1 MLSKNP
7 DKPILIKR
15 HIRKSKRIISSI
27 TVITLFLTLT
37 YLISACEKKGE
48 ERYKDPPWL
57 GGSILETL
65 ESDSTGATYEIYN
78 RLLEKAGYVES
89 IQKGLYTVFVANDE
103 AYQEFFD
110 ENGIGSVEDVSDETA
125 TNYITL
131 NILESPRARHQI
143 IYAYHFGVWQGEGSE
158 LGALT
163 YRIPT
168 RSQSKPIKET
178 VRYFEPLKGM
188 EVNLNIDKD
197 DGSWD
202 KYQKFVPLFST
213 EFFRDYAGATD
224 GSDYT
229 YFFPETEWTG
239 LQWYNA
245 NIFRKEVRCSNGYIY
260 YLDKAVPYIPSIEEF
275 FIANEDK
282 YGVFYD
288 AMQRFVEYQAA
299 GFDDDFNRVF
309 NKSYRG
315 ITDISPEYGPTFD
328 YVDTK
333 TDVWSI
339 LAPRNEVLQ
348 QYLDENI
355 LTYYPT
361 LDSVPEVTLIY
372 LLETH
377 IFRNFLLP
385 SKMLALPVFDAFG
398 DQVLI
403 DPYEGILEK
412 KVLSNSA
419 FFGIDYVMEPL
430 AFQAVTRPLFFNSEF
445 STFLWL
451 MFESGL
457 IPSISKA
464 DIRATIIA
472 PTNENL
478 EAYGI
483 RYDDLNNELQWRQA
497 DGVWIPMTNNEIT
510 DFVQGHIIYKD
521 ERDYTGEGY
530 QKLESGDHIYY
541 KNNVVVAGGNTEAG
555 DVSNIIDAED
565 SEFNGILYHI
575 DNVVKPPEHDAAIMI
590 SKDPDLS
597 EFFALLDS
605 AGLLKFTIDPITLEN
620 IPEITF
626 LAGAKQVTGFIPN
639 NSAVIAAAAAGQ
651 IPVDQAELQDFLKYH
666 FLIEQAVFDDAAFSG
681 SSVTARFE
689 GFDLVNNPIY
699 SPLLIQNAVGDLKV
713 TDHSLQTVSVPHST
727 ANSLVKLG
735 TCHHIG
741 QVLIY

>member
-1 MLSKNP
+1 MKTFLYKMKN
-7 DKPILIKR
+7 KLNSLATVAILIAM
-15 HIRKSKRIISSI
+15 
-27 TVITLFLTLT
+27 T

-65 ESDSTGATYEIYN
+65 ETDSTGATFDIYY
-78 RLLEKAGYVES
+78 RLLEKADYVES
-89 IQKGLYTVFVANDE
+89 LEKGLYSVFVANDE
-103 AYQEFFD
+103 AYEKFFE
-110 ENGIGSVEDVSDETA
+110 ENGIGSVEDVSEQTA
-125 TNYITL
+125 ENYVEL

-143 IYAYHFGVWQGEGSE
+143 IYGHHFGVWQKEGSE

-163 YRIPT
+163 FRTRT
-168 RSQSKPIKET
+168 RSNSNRITET
-178 VRYFEPLKGM
+178 VRYFPPIKGM
-188 EVNLNIDKD
+188 TVTLD
-197 DGSWD
+197 DER
-202 KYQKFVPLFST
+202 KYVPLFST

-229 YFFPETEWTG
+229 YFFPETEWSG

-245 NIFRKEVRCSNGYIY
+245 NIFRSEVRCSNGFIY
-260 YLDKAVPYIPSIEEF
+260 YLDRAVPYIPSIEEF
-275 FIANEDK
+275 LIANEDT
-282 YGVFYD
+282 YGVWYD
-288 AMQRFVEYQAA
+288 TYQRFAEYRAA
-299 GFDDDFNRVF
+299 GFDEDFNRLF
-309 NKSYRG
+309 SKTYRG
-315 ITDISPEYGPTFD
+315 VTDITPEHGPTDDGTYSRRDLWTIF
-328 YVDTK
+328 VPT
-333 TDVWSI
+333 S
-339 LAPRNEVLQ
+339 EVMQ
-348 QYLDENI
+348 KYLDENI
-355 LTYYPT
+355 LSFYPS

-372 LLETH
+372 LLESH
-377 IFRNFLLP
+377 VFPNFLLP
-385 SKMLALPVFDAFG
+385 SKMSFPIFDAFG
-398 DQVLI
+398 DEVTI
-403 DPYEGILEK
+403 DPYDGIVEK

-430 AFQAVTRPLFFNSEF
+430 AFQAVTRPLFFNSDF

-457 IPSISKA
+457 IPSISKP

-472 PTNENL
+472 PYNENL

-483 RYDDLNNELQWRQA
+483 RYDDLNSELQWRQA
-497 DGVWIPMTNNEIT
+497 DGVWIRMTNNEIT
-510 DFVQGHIIYKD
+510 DFVQGHIIYQD
-521 ERDYTGEGY
+521 ERDYSGEGF

-541 KNNVVVAGGNTEAG
+541 KNNVMVAGGNNEVG
-555 DVSNIIDAED
+555 DVSNITDTED

-575 DNVVKPPEHDAAIMI
+575 DNVVKPPQYDAGIYI
-590 SKDPDLS
+590 SKDPELS

-626 LAGAKQVTGFIPN
+626 LAGAEQVTGFIPN
-639 NSAVIAAAAAGQ
+639 NNAILAAAVDSL

-666 FLIEQAVFDDAAFSG
+666 FLIEQAVFDDGAFSG

-699 SPLLIQNAVGDLKV
+699 SPLLIQNAAGDLKV

-727 ANSLVKLG
+727 ANSLVKRG